1 MRSQLSINRIADLC
15 IEIHSSWFE
24 KQPTI
29 GLDLKVSDNFTMG
42 FDPLFGNQ
50 RWLGFL
56 SDEFN
61 FSSFVG
67 TYVDVMK
74 SRQIS
79 VYF

>member
-1 MRSQLSINRIADLC
+1 
-15 IEIHSSWFE
+15 
-24 KQPTI
+24 
-29 GLDLKVSDNFTMG
+29 MG